1 MLMIDKITQVLNSFS
16 KKWACLLSNGT
27 IVETT
32 LPDQSFAK
40 TKTLRILKKVIQE
53 TEAGSVVFYSDLVVY
68 RPTTD
73 FFIFVIGRY
82 PRNTVKEKFAEIS
95 RMYKG
100 IDKEYK
106 KETRSY
112 EVKLKLVLFSM
123 NLDEGPTPIFYM
135 PKSFDDAILYKVC
148 MKSMLALSIE
158 KEGAVKSMVSFQPFV
173 DIKSLGIV
181 YTFQIEDEKARGG
194 AYDCA
199 ITVLVDYK
207 YRALIY
213 ESYELIEKA
222 FKEME
227 KEVEAEYW
235 STKDYKSI
243 FNTILKKYFSNVTFE
258 TVEPVNLK
266 EEMMDEIKKLAR
278 L

>member
-1 MLMIDKITQVLNSFS
+1 MIDKITQILNSFS

-27 IVETT
+27 IVATT
-32 LPDQSFAK
+32 LPDQSLAK
-40 TKTLRILKKVIQE
+40 SRTLRILKRIIPE
-53 TEAGSVVFYSDLVVY
+53 TQVGSHIFYSDLVVY

-82 PRNTVKEKFAEIS
+82 PRNMVKERFSEIS

-106 KETRSY
+106 KETKSY
-112 EVKLKLVLFSM
+112 DVKLKLVLFSM

-158 KEGAVKSMVSFQPFV
+158 KEGATKSMVSFQPFV

-181 YTFQIEDEKARGG
+181 YTFQFEDEQARGG

-199 ITVLVDYK
+199 ITILVDYK

-213 ESYELIEKA
+213 ESYEAIEIA
-222 FKEME
+222 FKELKNE
-227 KEVEAEYW
+227 IIAEYW
-235 STKDYKSI
+235 STKRYKNI
-243 FNTILKKYFSNVTFE
+243 FDKILRKYFKNASFE
-258 TVEPVNLK
+258 SVEPVDLK
-266 EEMMDEIKKLAR
+266 DEMMEEIKKLASFK
-278 L
+278 